1 MRSREREKI
10 MRCRDF
16 SGRFAVLLLPLYLFS
31 VIAAP
36 QQTSM
41 PPKSEDRPLKDRI
54 ASMERPERD
63 AWMKPDEVLK
73 ALELKNGEVVADIGA
88 GTGYFS
94 RRFARA
100 VAPDGKVY
108 AVDIAADILGYLKER
123 AEKEHL
129 RDLVT
134 VVSRPDDPTL
144 PRNSID
150 LAFFCDTTHH
160 IEHRVGFYRTLFPAV
175 KQRGRMAIIDYPP
188 DSPHAPHP
196 PEQLVPRSQVI
207 SEAEAAGFKYTKE
220 FKFLPNSYFLI
231 FEKP

>member
-1 MRSREREKI
+1 MRYRQ
-10 MRCRDF
+10 F
-16 SGRFAVLLLPLYLFS
+16 PGNLAVSLLPLLLFS
-31 VIAAP
+31 AFAAA

-54 ASMERPERD
+54 ASMERPQRD
-63 AWMKPDEVLK
+63 AWMKPDEVVK

-88 GTGYFS
+88 GSGYFS

-108 AVDIAADILGYLKER
+108 AVDIAADILAYLKER
-123 AEKEHL
+123 AEKENL

-134 VVSRPDDPTL
+134 VVSRPDDPML
-144 PRNSID
+144 SANSVD

-160 IEHRVGFYRTLFPAV
+160 IEDRVNFYRALFPAV
-175 KQRGRMAIIDYPP
+175 RVHGRMAIVDYPP
-188 DSPHAPHP
+188 DSPHAPHK

-207 SEAEAAGFKYTKE
+207 SEAEEAGFKYVKE
-220 FKFLPNSYFLI
+220 FKFLPYNYFLI

>member
-1 MRSREREKI
+1 MRYRQ
-10 MRCRDF
+10 F
-16 SGRFAVLLLPLYLFS
+16 PGNLAVSLLPLLLFS
-31 VIAAP
+31 ALAAA

-54 ASMERPERD
+54 ASMERPQRD
-63 AWMKPDEVLK
+63 AWMKPDEVVK
-73 ALELKNGEVVADIGA
+73 ALDLKNGEVVADIGA
-88 GTGYFS
+88 GSGYFS

-108 AVDIAADILGYLKER
+108 AVDIAADILAYLKER
-123 AEKEHL
+123 AEKENL

-134 VVSRPDDPTL
+134 VVSRPDDPML
-144 PRNSID
+144 SANSVD

-160 IEHRVGFYRTLFPAV
+160 IEDRVNFYRALFPAV
-175 KQRGRMAIIDYPP
+175 RVHGRMAIVDYPP
-188 DSPHAPHP
+188 DSPHAPHK

-207 SEAEAAGFKYTKE
+207 SEAEEAGFKYVKE
-220 FKFLPNSYFLI
+220 FKFLPYNYFLI